1 MKRLFIIPVLF
12 SALLASCGKEQKSVQ
27 PSLMEASKQE
37 LADAIEERDQLL
49 ALVKEIAESM
59 EEVKNLEN
67 IISSGNQKDLATGKN
82 YSKIIDDI
90 SGIQETLRRRQR
102 QLSEMGNN
110 LEESSRYNNELKG
123 VICAL
128 RKQVDSQLESITRLK
143 IQLSKAEADID
154 RLNKEVDSLNTKVQA
169 ADDDNEQI
177 ATSSRRL
184 VDELNT
190 CYFVVATKNELKKHN
205 IIETAF
211 LRQTK
216 ILKNDFDRSFFIVND
231 RRSLDTI
238 NLNSSKSKILT
249 NHPEDSYEI
258 IEKNRNQSLHI
269 TNPEKFWSLTNYL
282 VIQID

>member
-123 VICAL
+123 VICTL

-143 IQLSKAEADID
+143 IQLSEAEADID

-169 ADDDNEQI
+169 AYDDNEQI

-216 ILKNDFDRSFFIVND
+216 ILTNDFDRSFFIVND